1 MLKRHIWRTGTALV
15 VLVALAALVAARVAP
30 AASHTA
36 KASKVVIWTDHDR
49 LAAVTKV
56 ANEWASARGASVQV
70 VEKQFGNIQN
80 DLGTVQAANAPDV
93 VVAAHD
99 WTGALAANGSVVPL
113 FPSKA
118 VKKQFPSY
126 TLDAFS
132 YGKSVKR
139 LYGMPT
145 QVENIALI
153 VNTKLAKAPTSWADL
168 ERRALAFKHKKKG
181 NLAIAVQ
188 QGANGDAYHMYPFF
202 SGLCGYVFGRNRA
215 GNLDARNVGVGAA
228 RFLQQRE
235 AGRQVEPRG
244 PGQLVRHRLDREER
258 VPEEAGRLL
267 HHRPVE
273 HGHDQA
279 GRDQVQ
285 DHAAAEDRV
294 PLGAVPRRQRLHG
307 HPLRRRSRRR
317 DAGEGPGRELHVE
330 CLVAGGARRRGAPAP
345 GEHEGPELAVRD
357 AVLNAF
363 GRASVGGVPMPNIP
377 QMNAVWSELGG
388 AWVKSTKG
396 AGATKARVAFSTAAR
411 NIRNKISGG

>member
-1 MLKRHIWRTGTALV
+1 MLKRHIWPSGTVLV
-15 VLVALAALVAARVAP
+15 VLVALVALVAARVAP
-30 AASHTA
+30 AASHTQ
-36 KASKVVIWTDHDR
+36 KASTVVIWTDHDR

-56 ANEWASARGASVQV
+56 ANAWASARGASVQV

-118 VKKQFPSY
+118 VKTQFPQY

-202 SGLCGYVFGRNRA
+202 SGLCGYVFGHNAA
-215 GNLDARNVGVGAA
+215 GNLDPRNVGVGAA
-228 RFLQQRE
+228 KFLKNSALVDKWNKEGLVNSAVTDSIALNAFLKGQAAYYITGPWNTDTIKQAGIKFKIMQLPRIKCRSVPFLGVNGFMVTRFA
-235 AGRQVEPRG
+235 AGHGVETLAKD
-244 PGQLVRHRLDREER
+244 LVVNYMSRTSSQSAL
-258 VPEEAGRLL
+258 AAAA
-267 HHRPVE
+267 HRPP
-273 HGHDQA
+273 A
-279 GRDQVQ
+279 NTK
-285 DHAAAEDRV
+285 
-294 PLGAVPRRQRLHG
+294 
-307 HPLRRRSRRR
+307 
-317 DAGEGPGRELHVE
+317 
-330 CLVAGGARRRGAPAP
+330 AR
-345 GEHEGPELAVRD
+345 LAVRN

-396 AGATKARVAFSTAAR
+396 PGATKARVAFSTAAR
-411 NIRNKISGG
+411 NIRNKINGG